1 MAFTLSTTN
10 VFIVSIVMLLF
21 YRFATLIYRFYFH
34 PLSKF
39 PGPKYL
45 AASALSQFYYQNIKG
60 TFYKEIRD
68 LHDQYGEIVRV
79 APNELSIDGSIGWD
93 DIYGHKKA
101 GQVEFG
107 KDSLFYRPL
116 DQGKGLD
123 GHGAHDIIMSNRED
137 HRRQRRLMAH
147 AFSDAALYAQ
157 EDIIKSYVDLLMRR
171 LEEHSVQGK
180 KLDMVKWYNYTT
192 FDIISD
198 LAFNDTF
205 GSLESSAMH
214 PWVSMI
220 FDFIKVNTQLRL
232 FAQYPILKP
241 FVGFVI
247 NQSDIDVIERNQALT
262 SAKLD
267 KRLAQETNGARND
280 FLTYILQHNDEKGM
294 SHPEILG
301 NCETLIVAG
310 SETTATLLSGL
321 TYYLSQSP
329 EAWKRLKDEVR
340 GAFKTEE
347 EITMRSTAALPYL
360 FACLEEG
367 LRMYPPAVVTPPRF
381 SPGATVNGEY
391 IPEGVSPGSSIHTK
405 HIQTLDPISLVE
417 NMQGKSISLPNILPK
432 TTQLTP
438 KNQTKVW
445 IHAYSTTHRSS
456 NFHLPDTFA
465 PERWLPDMH
474 PYYSPRFAHDN
485 RSSMRPFSHG
495 PRNCIGKNLAYSEMR
510 LILAKLAWKFEL
522 ELAPES
528 EGWDVGQKVFTNF
541 EKPPLVMRL
550 HLVAGAGEK

>member
-1 MAFTLSTTN
+1 MAFTSSTTN
-10 VFIVSIVMLLF
+10 LFIASIATLLF

-45 AASALSQFYYQNIKG
+45 AASALSQFYQQNIKG
-60 TFYKEIRD
+60 TFYREIRD

-93 DIYGHKKA
+93 DIYGHKKT

-123 GHGAHDIIMSNRED
+123 GHGAQDIIMSNREE
-137 HRRQRRLMAH
+137 HRRQRRLLAH

-157 EDIIKSYVDLLMRR
+157 EDIIMSYVDLLMRR

-220 FDFIKVNTQLRL
+220 FDFIKVNTKLRL

-247 NQSDIDVIERNQALT
+247 NKSDIEIIERNQALT

-267 KRLAQETNGARND
+267 KRLAQGTNGARKD

-301 NCETLIVAG
+301 NCETIIVAG

-321 TYYLSQSP
+321 TYFLSQSP

-367 LRMYPPAVVTPPRF
+367 FRMYPPAVVTPPRI
-381 SPGATVNGEY
+381 SPGATVNGVY
-391 IPEGVSPGSSIHTK
+391 IPEG
-405 HIQTLDPISLVE
+405 
-417 NMQGKSISLPNILPK
+417 
-432 TTQLTP
+432 LTP

-445 IHAYSTTHRSS
+445 IHAYSTTRRSS

-465 PERWLPDMH
+465 PERWLPPTH
-474 PYYSPRFAHDN
+474 PYHSPIFTHDKL
-485 RSSMRPFSHG
+485 RCMRPFSYG

-510 LILAKLAWKFEL
+510 LIMAKLVWKFEL

-528 EGWDVGQKVFTNF
+528 QGWDVGQKVFTNF